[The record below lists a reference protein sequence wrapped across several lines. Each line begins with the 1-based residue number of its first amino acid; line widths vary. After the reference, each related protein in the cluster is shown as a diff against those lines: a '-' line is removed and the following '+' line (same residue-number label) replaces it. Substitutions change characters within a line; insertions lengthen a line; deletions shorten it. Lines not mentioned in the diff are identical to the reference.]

1 MVSIVKRSTQ
11 NDTSLLQSLEK
22 RRRELRMSMAALARS
37 ASVSLRTVQR
47 VLAGEAGA
55 ANLRTIA
62 AIADALE
69 ADLFLQPRTTV
80 RAVRLRAAQRKAKR
94 LAALVQG
101 TSALED
107 QAADPETMREIE
119 DRITH
124 DLLAGS
130 PRRLWND

>member
-1 MVSIVKRSTQ
+1 MVALVTNS
-11 NDTSLLQSLEK
+11 SLNTISVVQSLEK
-22 RRRELRMSMAALARS
+22 RRQELGMSMAALAQR
-37 ASVSLRTVQR
+37 AGISLRTVQR
-47 VLAGEAGA
+47 VLAGEADA

-62 AIADALE
+62 AIADALD
-69 ADLFLQPRTTV
+69 ADLLLQPRTTV
-80 RAVRLRAAQRKAKR
+80 RAVRLRAARRKAKR

-107 QAADPETMREIE
+107 QAADPETIREIE

-124 DLLAGS
+124 GLLAGS